1 MSGLAANSAI
11 AAFPT
16 RYIFAVSRP
25 KFDFAKQIV
34 NSIANIFAINWGK
47 LATAR

>member
-1 MSGLAANSAI
+1 MSGLAADSAI

-16 RYIFAVSRP
+16 RCIFAVSRP